1 MSSESR
7 TPVNPPL
14 PRGDLTGVKHHE
26 TPLNVEPGFLGPDS
40 PRDEDLYRCVHCGL
54 CLSACPTYVELG
66 VETESPRGRIA
77 LMKAVKEGRLGI
89 SDRVAS
95 HWELCLQCRAC
106 EAVCPSGVPFGRLME
121 HTRAQVVK
129 QGKTSRP
136 LKLAMAFFLR
146 GALPHLG
153 RLRLGATFLYLYQR
167 SGLQSLL
174 RRSGLLGRISA
185 DLAALETSLPTF
197 SWPFFGPSRDVFQPV
212 GEARAVVG
220 LLSGC
225 VMPLVHARTMEAS
238 VRVLTRNGCRV
249 AVPTGQGCCGA
260 LNLHSGDIDTG
271 RAMARRNIDVFLDA
285 GVEKVVVASAGCG
298 SAMKEYDEL
307 LRDDPEYAAKAVRFA
322 AMTVDVSEFLADL
335 PFERPEGEV
344 RGTVTY
350 QDSCHL
356 AHAQRIT
363 RAPRTILESIPGLDL
378 VEMDNADRCCGAAGI
393 YSVTQREFSNR
404 LLDSKMEQ
412 VAATGAETIVTANPG
427 CVIQLEN
434 GLRRIGMP
442 GRVCHVVDILDEAY
456 NAEAVRV
463 RRPSHSDGA

>member
-1 MSSESR
+1 M
-7 TPVNPPL
+7 TTQP
-14 PRGDLTGVKHHE
+14 E
-26 TPLNVEPGFLGPDS
+26 TPLNVEPGFMGPDS

-54 CLSACPTYVELG
+54 CLSVCPTYVELG

-106 EAVCPSGVPFGRLME
+106 EVVCPSGVPFGRLME
-121 HTRAQVVK
+121 HTRSQVLK
-129 QGKTSRP
+129 QGKTSRG
-136 LKLAMAFFLR
+136 LKLAAAFFLR
-146 GALPHLG
+146 AALPHPR
-153 RLRLGATFLYLYQR
+153 RLRLGATLLYLYQR
-167 SGLQSLL
+167 SGLMSLL
-174 RRSGLLGRISA
+174 RRSGLLDFVSPN
-185 DLAALETSLPTF
+185 LAALEKSLPTF
-197 SWPFFGPSRDVFQPV
+197 SWPFFGPSQEAFQAM
-212 GEARAVVG
+212 GEERMVVG

-260 LNLHSGDIDTG
+260 LNLHSGDMDTARG
-271 RAMARRNIDVFLDA
+271 MARRNIDVFLDS
-285 GVEKVVVASAGCG
+285 GVDKVVVASAGCG
-298 SAMKEYDEL
+298 STMKEYAEL
-307 LRDDPEYAAKAVRFA
+307 LRDDPEYAAKAERFA
-322 AMTVDVSEFLADL
+322 AMTVDVSELLVDL
-335 PFERPEGEV
+335 PFERPQGQVPE
-344 RGTVTY
+344 TVTY

-363 RAPRTILESIPGLDL
+363 QAPRTILESIPGLNL
-378 VEMDNADRCCGAAGI
+378 VEMDNSDRCCGAAGI

-404 LLDSKMEQ
+404 LLDSKMER
-412 VAATGAETIVTANPG
+412 VATTGAETIVTANPG

-434 GLRRIGMP
+434 GLRRAGVP

-456 NAEAVRV
+456 NAETAGLGRGSV
-463 RRPSHSDGA
+463 SDGTC